1 MFRVRVGDN
10 GPWKRLSAKVA
21 NGYLRLFEVKDEV
34 DSCGLDSATATV
46 DLDESLL
53 NRASFAQDVF
63 LLRKAAGESE
73 AESSRILSFWHHET
87 GDVFHWPIT
96 FVEGNF
102 KLLDVGFPTL
112 SKLITFYQRNALP
125 IPPSCKLPE
134 KPLSQKDF
142 FQLQEWYLPHLTE
155 HQAIQ

>member
-1 MFRVRVGDN
+1 MFRVKVGDN
-10 GPWKRLSAKVA
+10 GPWKRLSAKVS

-34 DSCGLDSATATV
+34 DSCGLDSATV

-63 LLRKAAGESE
+63 LLRRKECE
-73 AESSRILSFWHHET
+73 AEILSFWHHET

-125 IPPSCKLPE
+125 IPPGCKLPE